1 MVAPAALAL
10 KPRHTSLEDAAE
22 QELPELALH
31 ELRHNRHPRAVAGR
45 RHRAQERLQM
55 LGDDL
60 MQHGVLGVSGAIR
73 GRATFHASGVAR
85 PRGPAYAAR
94 WIRRLR
100 PGPAR

>member
-1 MVAPAALAL
+1 MVEPAALAL
-10 KPRHTSLEDAAE
+10 KPRHTSLEDTAE

-31 ELRHNRHPRAVAGR
+31 ELRQPRAVAGL

-60 MQHGVLGVSGAIR
+60 MQHGVLGVSRAIR

-100 PGPAR
+100 PDPAR